1 MVDDAMV
8 NRILGVLS
16 YVGMALVFGALAIR
30 ISRPEWDQYAIYA
43 AWTGL
48 ALIVLYTLGQWREI
62 VGYFKRRN
70 ARYGTIAGVGVLIVL
85 GILIAVNYLS
95 NQHNKRWDLTENRQY
110 SLSDQTVRLLRDLDS
125 PVRFLVFE
133 RAGNFDRYRT
143 RLTEYE
149 YHSNLVSVEYIDADQ
164 RPVQAREYDVDM
176 YGTVIIEYMGRRER
190 ATSDQEQDL
199 TNALIKVLDP
209 QERMVYFLAGHG
221 ERDPGNTDRAG
232 YGGIADALRR
242 DNYMFETLVLAQTN
256 EIPDDATVVVIAG
269 PRTDLLE
276 QEVEV
281 LREYL
286 EGGGKLLV
294 LLDPPDNLKEPT
306 RFSNLTALL
315 GEWGIEATESVVVD
329 LSGRTTVA
337 TVPVAA
343 PPYPA
348 HPITDRFG
356 LITMFP
362 LVRAIVPA
370 EDAPPDRTARP
381 VVQTAPRSWAETT
394 LTTLEDPE
402 SLAPEPEQGD
412 IPGPVSVAV
421 AVSAPVTP
429 RDPSEGRPEDQDTD
443 DRQPET
449 DPQQRLEARLVAVG
463 DSDFASNAYLGIEG
477 NRDLFMNMVSWLAQQ
492 EGLIS
497 IRPRDASDRR
507 ITLTASQTTSIFWL
521 SIVVLPAAVLSA
533 GVYAWWRRR

>member
-1 MVDDAMV
+1 
-8 NRILGVLS
+8 
-16 YVGMALVFGALAIR
+16 MALVFGALAIR
-30 ISRPEWDQYAIYA
+30 ILRPEWDQYAIYA

-48 ALIVLYTLGQWREI
+48 GLIILYTLGQWREI
-62 VGYFKRRN
+62 VDYFRRRN
-70 ARYGTIAGVGVLIVL
+70 ARYGAIAGASVLVVL

-95 NQHNKRWDLTENRQY
+95 TRHNKRWDLTENRQY
-110 SLSDQTVRLLRDLDS
+110 SLSDQTVRLLRDVDS

-164 RPVQAREYDVDM
+164 RPVQAREYDVDT
-176 YGTVIIEYMGRRER
+176 YGTVIVEYMGRRER
-190 ATSDQEQDL
+190 VTSEEEQDL

-209 QERMVYFLAGHG
+209 HERIVYFLAGHG
-221 ERDPGNTDRAG
+221 ERDPGNTDRTG
-232 YGGIADALRR
+232 YSGIAESLRR
-242 DNYMFETLVLAQTN
+242 DNYLFETLVLAQTN
-256 EIPDDATVVVIAG
+256 EIPEDASVVVVAG

-276 QEVEV
+276 QEVEL

-286 EGGGKLLV
+286 DEGGKLLV
-294 LLDPPDNLKEPT
+294 LLDPPDNLNQPT
-306 RFSNLTALL
+306 RFPNLTGLL
-315 GEWGIEATESVVVD
+315 GEWGIDATESVVVD

-343 PPYPA
+343 PPYPT

-362 LVRAIVPA
+362 VVRAIVPA
-370 EDAPPDRTARP
+370 ENAPPDRTARP
-381 VVQTAPRSWAETT
+381 VVETAPRSWAETT

-402 SLAPEPEQGD
+402 SLAPEPELGD

-421 AVSAPVTP
+421 AVSAPVAP
-429 RDPSEGRPEDQDTD
+429 RDPAEDRPEGEQDPDTEP
-443 DRQPET
+443 QPT
-449 DPQQRLEARLVAVG
+449 PEARMVAVG
-463 DSDFASNAYLGIEG
+463 DSDFATNAYLGIEG

-507 ITLTASQTTSIFWL
+507 ITLTATQTTSIFWL